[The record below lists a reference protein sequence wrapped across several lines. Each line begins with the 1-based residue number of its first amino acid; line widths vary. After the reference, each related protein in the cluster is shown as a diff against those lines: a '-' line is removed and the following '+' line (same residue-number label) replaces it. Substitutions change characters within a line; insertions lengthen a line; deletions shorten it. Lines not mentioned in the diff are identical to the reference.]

1 MLTAAAP
8 SLLAIVT
15 HTPIWVW
22 AVFALVAFMGY
33 QRTRDRTVQLWRMF
47 ILPVLMVVT
56 SVSSIIGG
64 GFGVLP
70 AIVVGFVIG
79 GTTGWL
85 LERDGATRRLPDGKV
100 WLRGEWLPMV
110 QVLAIFLFRYSTTV
124 IGIVNPALGADLAYH
139 LVTTLVSSLLSSM
152 MLGRTLARL
161 RVYFTAPAAA

>member
-1 MLTAAAP
+1 MTIAAP
-8 SLLAIVT
+8 TLLAILA

-22 AVFALVAFMGY
+22 AIFALVAFLGY

-56 SVSSIIGG
+56 AVSSVIGG
-64 GFGVLP
+64 GIAVLP

-79 GTTGWL
+79 GTAGWL
-85 LERDGATRRLPDGKV
+85 LEREGATRRLPDGKI

-124 IGIVNPALGADLAYH
+124 VGIVYPALGGDLTYH
-139 LVTTLVSSLLSSM
+139 LATTLISSLLSAM

-161 RVYFTAPAAA
+161 RVYFNTPAAA